1 MQFFKL
7 HIVDDYLSLFSKS
20 LFFFSF
26 FLYSYYNIH
35 LHLLI
40 NCKWLCDSPIFN
52 FTNRTILFSNFY
64 YCYFRIIFFF
74 LPIIQNFIFWIAIWP
89 TRAFIVPTAWVP
101 WLDCGVSWNSQQKSS
116 SWTGD
121 IWFWLT
127 YSGTRRHKVQTACIA
142 YTK

>member
-20 LFFFSF
+20 LFFFLF

-89 TRAFIVPTAWVP
+89 TRAFTCADGLGSVARLWSIMKFSTEIIFMNWRY
-101 WLDCGVSWNSQQKSS
+101 LILTNIFGNSE
-116 SWTGD
+116 T
-121 IWFWLT
+121 
-127 YSGTRRHKVQTACIA
+127 
-142 YTK
+142 